1 MHRRLHPSHRGQPV
15 SADLTPIDRLGEF
28 PMPHLCSPTLLFL
41 RRITPSR
48 RHMSASPRLAAG
60 PCVMGL
66 GALVRSPALVPCVP
80 RWPCRL
86 AAAAPRGQGRCRP
99 PLLPACR
106 RRWCGKGQ
114 LAGGRGRGGRRRGR
128 GGGRGGR
135 CRGRGG
141 RCRGEASTEAGV
153 AGAGTEREER
163 VERKELTGGP
173 HCHVSVKPTSKTAGW
188 SIMNGFHTWM
198 VKNIRFWSLMAK
210 IKLRR

>member
-1 MHRRLHPSHRGQPV
+1 
-15 SADLTPIDRLGEF
+15 
-28 PMPHLCSPTLLFL
+28 MPHLCSPTLLFL

-48 RHMSASPRLAAG
+48 RHMAASPRLAAG

-86 AAAAPRGQGRCRP
+86 AAAAPRSQGRCRP
-99 PLLPACR
+99 PPWPACR

-135 CRGRGG
+135 RRGR
-141 RCRGEASTEAGV
+141 V
-153 AGAGTEREER
+153 AGAGERPAPRQGWPAPGQRER
-163 VERKELTGGP
+163 GERREKGADRWAPLPCVGETTVQNSRMVNYERFSYLDGQEYP
-173 HCHVSVKPTSKTAGW
+173 VLEF
-188 SIMNGFHTWM
+188 NGQNQTQAI
-198 VKNIRFWSLMAK
+198 VG
-210 IKLRR
+210 

>member
-1 MHRRLHPSHRGQPV
+1 
-15 SADLTPIDRLGEF
+15 
-28 PMPHLCSPTLLFL
+28 MPHLCSPTLLFL

-48 RHMSASPRLAAG
+48 RHMAASPRLAAG

-99 PLLPACR
+99 PPWPACR

-128 GGGRGGR
+128 GGWR
-135 CRGRGG
+135 
-141 RCRGEASTEAGV
+141 RGEAGTEAGV
-153 AGAGTEREER
+153 AGAGTERGDSREKGADRWAPLPCAGETTVQNSRMVNYER
-163 VERKELTGGP
+163 FSYLDGQEYPVLEFNGQNQTQAI
-173 HCHVSVKPTSKTAGW
+173 VGW
-188 SIMNGFHTWM
+188 SKMNS
-198 VKNIRFWSLMAK
+198 SL
-210 IKLRR
+210 ILYLCRTQDVP